1 MSYRLGVV
9 VLVAL
14 CAVSANAQVSQV
26 LGYISQSFNL
36 VRSDTLEVANYV
48 SLANITKKDDSDV
61 NAKAQEYE
69 ERLYPAAKWVCTAR
83 SLPKTSS
90 SPTRAMFL
98 DVFRYFSG
106 ANVDR
111 KEIDLTVPVSTLVM
125 PKENDQVHYETCLVL
140 PKAYQ
145 KEAPKPDNA
154 AVYFDDK
161 TERVVLTRRV
171 SGYFITDSAWE
182 TEASNLKKF
191 LKEKV
196 GEVDADFSGYYRNGY
211 DAPMR
216 IFNRRNEVWYVK
228 KGLSAEKAIED
239 YKKKLT
245 EATAAATVT
254 VEEVKVEE
262 AESVSV
268 KPETDTKKVE
278 AVEAETEKVVEATT
292 TTAKPA
298 VVEKSSTTVAP
309 KKTAEVTTKK
319 SAEAATTKKP
329 DEKKSPAETRQ

>member
-1 MSYRLGVV
+1 MHCRLGVV

-48 SLANITKKDDSDV
+48 SLANLTRKDDSG
-61 NAKAQEYE
+61 NAAKTQEYE
-69 ERLYPAAKWVCTAR
+69 ERLYPAARWVCTAR
-83 SLPKTSS
+83 TVSKVAS

-125 PKENDQVHYETCLVL
+125 PKENDMIQYETCLVL

-145 KEAPKPDNA
+145 KEAPKADNP
-154 AVYFDDK
+154 AVYFEEK
-161 TERVVLTRRV
+161 PERVILTRRV

-182 TEASNLKKF
+182 EEATSLKTF
-191 LKEKV
+191 LKDTL
-196 GEVDADFSGYYRNGY
+196 GETDMDFTGYYRNGY

-216 IFNRRNEVWYVK
+216 IFNRRNEVWYLK
-228 KGLSAEKAIED
+228 SGAAAEKAIQD
-239 YKKKLT
+239 YKNKVT
-245 EATAAATVT
+245 ASEAEAAAAATNT
-254 VEEVKVEE
+254 VEEE
-262 AESVSV
+262 
-268 KPETDTKKVE
+268 KKVE
-278 AVEAETEKVVEATT
+278 ATTVKAEEVTKAAT

-298 VVEKSSTTVAP
+298 QEVTKATENKPVTINK
-309 KKTAEVTTKK
+309 VTTKK
-319 SAEAATTKKP
+319 PEEKKP
-329 DEKKSPAETRQ
+329 IAAENRE

>member
-1 MSYRLGVV
+1 MGETLASTDHYSSGSVASSLSSFTASYVVIRLQFPFHFQRQTGDNMSYRLGVV

-125 PKENDQVHYETCLVL
+125 PK
-140 PKAYQ
+140 AYQ

-196 GEVDADFSGYYRNGY
+196 GEVDTDFSGYYRNG
-211 DAPMR
+211 
-216 IFNRRNEVWYVK
+216 
-228 KGLSAEKAIED
+228 
-239 YKKKLT
+239 
-245 EATAAATVT
+245 
-254 VEEVKVEE
+254 
-262 AESVSV
+262 
-268 KPETDTKKVE
+268 
-278 AVEAETEKVVEATT
+278 
-292 TTAKPA
+292 
-298 VVEKSSTTVAP
+298 
-309 KKTAEVTTKK
+309 
-319 SAEAATTKKP
+319 
-329 DEKKSPAETRQ
+329 

>member
-1 MSYRLGVV
+1 MHCRLGVV

-14 CAVSANAQVSQV
+14 CAISANAQVSQV

-48 SLANITKKDDSDV
+48 SLANITKKDESSPT
-61 NAKAQEYE
+61 AKAQEYE
-69 ERLYPAAKWVCTAR
+69 ERLYPAARWVCTAR
-83 SLPKTSS
+83 TVSKVSS

-125 PKENDQVHYETCLVL
+125 PKDNDQVQYETCLVL

-145 KEAPKPDNA
+145 KEAPKADNP
-154 AVYFDDK
+154 AVYFEEK
-161 TERVVLTRRV
+161 PERVVLTRRV

-182 TEASNLKKF
+182 EEATSLKTF
-191 LKEKV
+191 LKEKM

-228 KGLSAEKAIED
+228 TGAAAEKSIQDYKNKVSAIEAAAAAAATTVVEEVT
-239 YKKKLT
+239 KEESTTAVAEEVTKA
-245 EATAAATVT
+245 ATAATAATT
-254 VEEVKVEE
+254 T
-262 AESVSV
+262 
-268 KPETDTKKVE
+268 P
-278 AVEAETEKVVEATT
+278 T
-292 TTAKPA
+292 TTAKPTEA
-298 VVEKSSTTVAP
+298 AKKATSP
-309 KKTAEVTTKK
+309 KKTDDKKTVAAENR
-319 SAEAATTKKP
+319 E
-329 DEKKSPAETRQ
+329 